1 MKTVTE
7 MIMEFATHMKAT
19 DHVIMFYSKPE
30 DKRLLLFA
38 YLGTGLQKGEAA
50 AYITSQESPNHIREA
65 MKTHGIDVDR
75 FEKSGALHVIPYE
88 DWYIIEGKFSSAKTT
103 GLWGKLYEDSM
114 TNGFKGLRVTGE
126 MACFFEN
133 NMIKELADYEK
144 SLHRVL
150 DVPMT
155 AICAY
160 DMNLVPL
167 EFYRE
172 LIEAHSNVIFLGPR
186 DSMMSPA

>member
-50 AYITSQESPNHIREA
+50 AYIASQESPKYIREA

-103 GLWGKLYEDSM
+103 GFGVSFTRTPWQMVSEVCGSQARWRAS
-114 TNGFKGLRVTGE
+114 LRT
-126 MACFFEN
+126 
-133 NMIKELADYEK
+133 
-144 SLHRVL
+144 
-150 DVPMT
+150 T
-155 AICAY
+155 
-160 DMNLVPL
+160 
-167 EFYRE
+167 
-172 LIEAHSNVIFLGPR
+172 
-186 DSMMSPA
+186 